1 MSGIAAS
8 NRKQARGLT
17 ASRIFFKPL
26 NGTVESK
33 RRMEVDAYVYGR
45 NITYIHGTDVY
56 GNGS

>member
-1 MSGIAAS
+1 MSVIAARD
-8 NRKQARGLT
+8 RKTRGLT
-17 ASRIFFKPL
+17 ASRIFFKSL